1 MCCDAA
7 FPPGTVIVCRVGDGV
22 YLREL
27 ILFEAIM
34 ETAAIFHASK
44 RGKPRAVR
52 GGI

>member
-7 FPPGTVIVCRVGDGV
+7 FPSGTVIVCKVGDGV

-27 ILFEAIM
+27 IIFEAIM

-44 RGKPRAVR
+44 RGSPEMLR
-52 GGI
+52 GGL